1 MGDLHSLMLA
11 LLEMTF
17 IFIALLLFF
26 HQRRAIGR
34 APFYLAFG
42 FLQFFAYFAAAA
54 DVCGSF
60 AEGLTFSVGEV
71 VCFLPLLA
79 AFLMIYVTRGTLVA
93 QHLIIAMTA
102 LFGLHLYVGEITIL
116 QCSWVGYSFSGGVSA
131 PALELLLRSGR
142 VAMNEAVLRQ
152 LLEIFA
158 VAIVYSRL
166 EGWRWPRWLC
176 TTGSLVFTQLI
187 GLALGALTRLGAVN
201 DLSFLAGELYAR
213 VGAAL
218 WLGAMLSFYLAKL
231 EQEKLA
237 PRSSPLDIVFA
248 FFGSYGRSKELESNL
263 REWTNRYE
271 LVLENAAEAIL
282 MLDQEGRISD
292 ANIAAGR
299 LFGRGKASSLIGRRL
314 SELMRMTSPKGFK
327 PETSGDAPVKF
338 SAVANRGTARE
349 RLISGSFSPLAVR
362 GGRYHTVICRDVTEE
377 TRLAREKAELAEQL
391 FHSQRLE
398 SLGILA
404 GGVAHDFNN
413 YIHAILGHVD
423 VINLMHPPESDAQA
437 RHLDKI
443 AAIAEQAGKL
453 TSELLGFARKGR
465 YKVEEISLNVLLGG
479 LMDLIGPQK
488 LQNVE
493 TECDFPDGDYRIS
506 ADRVQ
511 MQQVLLNITLNALDA
526 MRDNPPE
533 RPRALRLAFG
543 PSELSPLE
551 PQPPPG
557 FELEGEYLYIAVSDT
572 GCGMDEATIKR
583 IYEPFFTTKPVGVGT
598 GMGLAMAYGAVSNH
612 RGWMQAASV
621 PGGGSTFV
629 LFLPRLSESGETRR
643 DADDKS
649 EGGKL

>member
-1 MGDLHSLMLA
+1 MGDLHSLLLA
-11 LLEMTF
+11 FLEMTF

-42 FLQFFAYFAAAA
+42 FLQFFAYFVTAA

-60 AEGLTFSVGEV
+60 AGGLSFSVGEV

-79 AFLMIYVTRGTLVA
+79 AFLLVYITRGTLVA
-93 QHLIIAMTA
+93 QHLIIGMTA

-131 PALELLLRSGR
+131 PALEILLRSGR

-158 VAIVYSRL
+158 VPIIYSRL
-166 EGWRWPRWLC
+166 ESWRGPRWLC
-176 TTGSLVFTQLI
+176 IVGALVSAQLI
-187 GLALGALTRLGAVN
+187 GLALSALTRIGAVY
-201 DLSFLAGELYAR
+201 DFSFLVGELYAR

-218 WLGAMLSFYLAKL
+218 WLGGMLGFYLARL

-282 MLDQEGRISD
+282 MLNPEGRVSD
-292 ANIAAGR
+292 ANIAAGK
-299 LFGRGKASSLIGRRL
+299 LFGQGKAPSLAGRRIL
-314 SELMRMTSPKGFK
+314 DLIRITSPSGFRL
-327 PETSGDAPVKF
+327 DAPGEVPVKF
-338 SAVANRGTARE
+338 AAVANGGTARE
-349 RLISGSFSPLAVR
+349 RLVSGSFSPLTLR
-362 GGRYHTVICRDVTEE
+362 GRRYYTVICRDVTEE
-377 TRLAREKAELAEQL
+377 TRLAREKSELAEQL

-423 VINLMHPPESDAQA
+423 VINLMHPPESGAQA

-465 YKVEEISLNVLLGG
+465 YKLETLAVDKLLRD
-479 LMDLIGPQK
+479 LMELIGPQK

-493 TECDFPDGDYRIS
+493 TEFDFPDGAYLIS

-526 MRDNPPE
+526 MRENAPD
-533 RPRALRLAFG
+533 RPRNLRFAFG
-543 PSELSPLE
+543 AAELSPLE

-557 FELEGEYLYIAVSDT
+557 FEQRGDYLYIAVSDT
-572 GCGMDEATIKR
+572 GCGMDEATLKR

-612 RGWMQAASV
+612 RGWIQAASA
-621 PGGGSTFV
+621 PGSGSTFV
-629 LFLPRLSESGETRR
+629 LFLPRVTGDAETRHEH
-643 DADDKS
+643 DVKMK
-649 EGGKL
+649 GGDS